1 MTVPPT
7 SVVVNG
13 FEVFESSKPHT
24 VWGLA
29 LPLHDKEKDRNG
41 TTSHPRS
48 HHATSSSSSSNS
60 SSSSSSSSYSSS
72 SSSSSNSSSSSSSQK
87 GTTSD
92 AVTNVKLQ
100 AAEQPQPSHNL
111 FKSAGAVKPTLSL
124 SLPGPS
130 LNATAPSCGTESTF
144 PHTVVTIEVASSTGG

>member
-60 SSSSSSSSYSSS
+60 SSSSSSSYS

>member
-41 TTSHPRS
+41 TTFHPRS
-48 HHATSSSSSSNS
+48 HHATSSSSSSSSNS

-72 SSSSSNSSSSSSSQK
+72 SSNSSSSSSSSQK

-130 LNATAPSCGTESTF
+130 LNATAPSCGTVSTF

>member
-124 SLPGPS
+124 SLTGPS
-130 LNATAPSCGTESTF
+130 LNATAPSCGTVSTF